1 MFLYL
6 EVIKNILLNT
16 KKLIKNNML
25 SREQVIKRNKDES
38 KSIIVNLNT
47 GEISLHYGKLY
58 HSS

>member
-1 MFLYL
+1 
-6 EVIKNILLNT
+6 
-16 KKLIKNNML
+16 ML